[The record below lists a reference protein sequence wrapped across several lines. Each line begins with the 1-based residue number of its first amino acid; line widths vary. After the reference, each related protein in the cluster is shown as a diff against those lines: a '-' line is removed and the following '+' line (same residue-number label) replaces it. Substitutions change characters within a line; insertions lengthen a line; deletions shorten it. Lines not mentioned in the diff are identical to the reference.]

1 MEGQE
6 LSIATRQPV
15 DGQEFMGWLKQ
26 AEEGIRADSTGCLN
40 DSIFGERFGLTRREV
55 EVLGWVTDGKTNAEI
70 GLILSLSPRTV
81 QKHLEHVFGKLGVET
96 RTAAAVRALTLT
108 SAQEPPI
115 IPLRQV
121 AA

>member
-15 DGQEFMGWLKQ
+15 DDQEFMGWLKQ
-26 AEEGIRADSTGCLN
+26 AEEGIRVDGTGCLN
-40 DSIFGERFGLTRREV
+40 DSIFSERLGLTRREV
-55 EVLGWVTDGKTNAEI
+55 EVLTWVSDGKTNAEI
-70 GLILSLSPRTV
+70 GQILGRSPRTV
-81 QKHLEHVFGKLGVET
+81 QKHLEHIFEKLGVET

-115 IPLRQV
+115 VPLRQV